1 MSSVPMNNK
10 ELKLSLRKALRLAKQ
25 SKRVGRGKRKGK
37 TGPHRP
43 RLDRQES
50 DAIVRGIS
58 EAAYNVTRGNVP
70 MTSKRRSQLK
80 PLEKYIK
87 QLSRP
92 SVSLKKKK
100 RILNQRGGALLPLL
114 IPPVLSLLSKFAAD
128 AILSSRKR

>member
-1 MSSVPMNNK
+1 MMNNK
-10 ELKLSLRKALRLAKQ
+10 ELKLSLRKALRMAKQ
-25 SKRVGRGKRKGK
+25 SRSNAGSKGSKKRR
-37 TGPHRP
+37 PQRP

-58 EAAYNVTRGNVP
+58 EAAYNVNRGNVP
-70 MTSKRRSQLK
+70 MSKKRRNQLK
-80 PLEKYIK
+80 PLQKYINE
-87 QLSRP
+87 LSRP